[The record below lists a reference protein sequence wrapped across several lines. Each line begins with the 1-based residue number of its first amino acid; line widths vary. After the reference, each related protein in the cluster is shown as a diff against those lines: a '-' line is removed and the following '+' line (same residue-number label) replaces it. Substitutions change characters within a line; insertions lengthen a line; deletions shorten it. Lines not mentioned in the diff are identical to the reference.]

1 MGKTTVVIDDKL
13 LEKAIKVTGAK
24 SKKQAIEEGLKELVR
39 KKNKEFNRL
48 KNRLDALYEIPKLNK
63 IS

>member
-24 SKKQAIEEGLKELVR
+24 SKKQAIE
-39 KKNKEFNRL
+39 RL
-48 KNRLDALYEIPKLNK
+48 QSLFAK
-63 IS
+63 